1 MLTVLMTP
9 YQVGS
14 KVQMP
19 SPTFKYLFGLYLSLE
34 YCSVLYFIPRTTSVC
49 HNAPL
54 PAPEENWLFS
64 CHPIPRHPLSLQCFS
79 PFALLPQF
87 IYRGTSSYSGF
98 QKPFQI
104 SLLESIFSSSLVNAQ
119 GLHSILNWNLYEP
132 IAGLQK
138 LYTPHT
144 LLKSRGL
151 CLTLLS
157 FTAPKCFPQDELLEN
172 LIANLANC
180 LLLLC

>member
-34 YCSVLYFIPRTTSVC
+34 YCSALYFTPRTTSVC

-54 PAPEENWLFS
+54 LAPEETWLFS
-64 CHPIPRHPLSLQCFS
+64 CHPIPRHPLSLRCFS
-79 PFALLPQF
+79 PFVLLPQF
-87 IYRGTSSYSGF
+87 IYQRTSSYSGF

-104 SLLESIFSSSLVNAQ
+104 SLLESIFSSSLVNGQ
-119 GLHSILNWNLYEP
+119 GLHRTEIYMNL
-132 IAGLQK
+132 
-138 LYTPHT
+138 
-144 LLKSRGL
+144 
-151 CLTLLS
+151 
-157 FTAPKCFPQDELLEN
+157 
-172 LIANLANC
+172 
-180 LLLLC
+180 